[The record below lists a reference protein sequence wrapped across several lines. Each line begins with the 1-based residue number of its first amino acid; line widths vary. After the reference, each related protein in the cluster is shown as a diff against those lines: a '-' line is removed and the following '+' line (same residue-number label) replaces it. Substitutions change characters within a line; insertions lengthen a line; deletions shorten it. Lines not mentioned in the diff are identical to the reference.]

1 MPLINTATLT
11 SNIQSD
17 TGESVTITT
26 KSNSLITNNINT
38 DILVEL
44 STNKNWA
51 IPQDRIV
58 ITTKITNNSNINIS
72 DLTFK
77 STISEGASFVSES
90 VSIG

>member
-77 STISEGASFVSES
+77 STISEGATFVSES